1 MKTDSDE
8 ISQFHI
14 IRILANGVTTVIYE
28 ATDQKH
34 ERKVA
39 LKVLN
44 DEHRED
50 RYQQQKII
58 HEAYLQSRIRDP
70 HVVQVYDLIN
80 RENSPCMV
88 MEYVEGENLWQTY
101 HRKLEFTD
109 SGKQSIA
116 LQLVSGVRSIHA
128 MDIVHCD
135 LKPLNLLLSSGGN
148 LKIIDFGEA
157 FALESTEGSGWRKPE
172 VVWASP
178 LYMSPEQC
186 RGEQPAKA
194 TDIYSIGIILYQLY
208 TGQLPFYSEE
218 PEEMLDFHC
227 NRMPQPPHEI
237 ADLPDDIDRII
248 QECIHKNP
256 QERYRDAGELFI
268 ALTKAYH
275 QEGL

>member
-14 IRILANGVTTVIYE
+14 IRMLANGVSTVIYE
-28 ATDQKH
+28 AADQKR

-44 DEHRED
+44 DECKND
-50 RYQQQKII
+50 RLQQQKII

-70 HVVQVYDLIN
+70 HVVQVYDLIDW
-80 RENSPCMV
+80 ENSPCMV
-88 MEYVEGENLWQTY
+88 MEYVEGANLWQAY
-101 HRKLEFTD
+101 HQKPEFSD
-109 SGKQSIA
+109 SAKQSIA
-116 LQLVSGVRSIHA
+116 LQLISGVRSIHA

-135 LKPLNLLLSSGGN
+135 LKPLNLLLSSDGN

-157 FALESTEGSGWRKPE
+157 FALESTQDSGWQKPE
-172 VVWASP
+172 VVWVSP

-194 TDIYSIGIILYQLY
+194 TDIYSVGIILYQLY
-208 TGQLPFYSEE
+208 TGQLPFYSED

-227 NRMPQPPHEI
+227 NQMPQPPHEI
-237 ADLPDDIDRII
+237 ADLPADIDLII
-248 QECIHKNP
+248 QKCIRKNP
-256 QERYRDAGELFI
+256 QERYQDAGELFI
-268 ALTKAYH
+268 ALTRAYH
-275 QEGL
+275 Q